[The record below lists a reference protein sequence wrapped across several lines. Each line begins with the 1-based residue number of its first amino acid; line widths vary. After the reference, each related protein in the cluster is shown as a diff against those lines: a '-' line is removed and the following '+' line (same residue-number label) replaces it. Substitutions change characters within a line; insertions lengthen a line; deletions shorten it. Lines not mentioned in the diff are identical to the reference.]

1 MDYCEKI
8 KYGEK
13 EIAIKKII
21 TIMSPFSS
29 DPFTHF

>member
-1 MDYCEKI
+1 MDYCEKNKI
-8 KYGEK
+8 WRK